1 MPGPLNESTGR
12 KIARNVIGVGV
23 PLVANGASIA
33 QAGGNTDAS
42 DLAIVLM
49 FAAQPIKKRVNEHT
63 ILPFVLLIIAVLVY
77 GLLKTQDPWLVLTV
91 SCKATFLAMINYLA
105 LSFTDV
111 ASVLKPKVEGLKA
124 L

>member
-1 MPGPLNESTGR
+1 MPGPLNESTTR
-12 KIARNVIGVGV
+12 AVARNVLGVAT
-23 PLVANGASIA
+23 PLVANGASIL

-49 FAAQPIKKRVNEHT
+49 FAAQPIKTRIHEHKL
-63 ILPFVLLIIAVLVY
+63 LPFVLLIIAFMIY
-77 GLLKTQDPWLVLTV
+77 GLLKSQDPWMVLTV

-111 ASVLKPKVEGLKA
+111 ANVLKPKEVVS
-124 L
+124 